1 MALNADALVRP
12 VRSCAS
18 SSTAPFLLRSR
29 LEAIFLLRTIDHD
42 GPVTLGL
49 LLLDLDG
56 VLRHFDPLL
65 VASIEDRHGI
75 ARGRL
80 EEVAFADPQI
90 TAVTTGRL
98 SRADWIRGIGVRV
111 GSPAA
116 ADEWGR
122 QEPRAD
128 EELLG
133 LVDEVRDRGLPVAIL
148 TNGTDTIPAELA
160 AAGID
165 VRVDRIFN
173 SAEIGHAKPDPRSFQ
188 HVLDAMAVPP
198 DQVLFVDDSPAKLA
212 GAAELGLHTHHHD
225 GAAGLRAALARFD
238 PAPLA

>member
-1 MALNADALVRP
+1 M
-12 VRSCAS
+12 
-18 SSTAPFLLRSR
+18 
-29 LEAIFLLRTIDHD
+29 
-42 GPVTLGL
+42 TLDL

-65 VASIEDRHGI
+65 VASIEDRHRI

-90 TAVTTGRL
+90 TAVTTGTL
-98 SRADWIRGIGVRV
+98 SRTDWIRDIGVRLA
-111 GSPAA
+111 SPAA
-116 ADEWGR
+116 AAEWGG
-122 QEPRAD
+122 QQPRTD
-128 EELLG
+128 EDLLT
-133 LVDEVRDRGLPVAIL
+133 LVDEVRGRGRRVAIL

-165 VRVDRIFN
+165 VRVDRVFN

-188 HVLDAMAVPP
+188 HVLEAMAVEPE
-198 DQVLFVDDSPAKLA
+198 QVLFVDDSPAKLA

-225 GAAGLRAALARFD
+225 GAAGLRAVLGRLD
-238 PAPLA
+238 PELLG